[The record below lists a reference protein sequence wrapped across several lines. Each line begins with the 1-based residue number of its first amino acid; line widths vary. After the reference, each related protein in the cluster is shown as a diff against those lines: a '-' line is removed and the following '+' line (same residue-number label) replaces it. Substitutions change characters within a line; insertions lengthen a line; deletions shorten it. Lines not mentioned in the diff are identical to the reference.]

1 MVTIGFGGKTKP
13 QVAYATALDVFIIIC
28 SVLVFFAL
36 AEFALLSF
44 LDVYI
49 RRYKEKEEAKEKQ
62 DKVDYIRN
70 MLKSYSLCSNFEY
83 QERLRRRIH
92 SYSHCQI
99 MSRSQESHLNGTR
112 ENLLTLEDPNPR
124 KTSYLDS
131 HFDSFLRGSD
141 LYKSTL
147 EYLHF
152 IDSVSRKLFPLTFFL
167 CNVIYWTSYIYVL

>member
-62 DKVDYIRN
+62 DKVDHKKQTKVYIACVPILNIRKGYGGGFTPI
-70 MLKSYSLCSNFEY
+70 LSVRPCGGA
-83 QERLRRRIH
+83 RR
-92 SYSHCQI
+92 
-99 MSRSQESHLNGTR
+99 
-112 ENLLTLEDPNPR
+112 
-124 KTSYLDS
+124 
-131 HFDSFLRGSD
+131 
-141 LYKSTL
+141 
-147 EYLHF
+147 
-152 IDSVSRKLFPLTFFL
+152 PL
-167 CNVIYWTSYIYVL
+167 

>member
-49 RRYKEKEEAKEKQ
+49 RRYKEREALLMKIEKERRKEQ
-62 DKVDYIRN
+62 IRRFN
-70 MLKSYSLCSNFEY
+70 NSQASDHRHVNGNRHKINENTFYE
-83 QERLRRRIH
+83 EV
-92 SYSHCQI
+92 HC
-99 MSRSQESHLNGTR
+99 MNESCY
-112 ENLLTLEDPNPR
+112 EDQWFNWD
-124 KTSYLDS
+124 SYLKRS
-131 HFDSFLRGSD
+131 V
-141 LYKSTL
+141 LYNSTM

-152 IDSVSRKLFPLTFFL
+152 IDSISRKLFPITFLF
-167 CNVIYWTSYIYVL
+167 CNVIYWVSYIYIL